1 MLSVDLRSGDLGQPL
16 SEGWHILGPDVDD
29 EAGDVCL
36 GGRWID
42 KPAR

>member
-16 SEGWHILGPDVDD
+16 SEGWYILGPDVND
-29 EAGDVCL
+29 EARDVRL
-36 GGRWID
+36 GGLWID